1 MMQPMA
7 HAKGGTVLVV
17 DDDPDV
23 RKVLADAFE
32 SEGFRAMT
40 AANGMQALHRARDAA
55 PDVII
60 LDLNMPMM
68 SGDAF
73 LYPWRV
79 GAETHSVPVV
89 AISAAYPSLQPE
101 DLGVDAFFPKPF
113 EIDLLVR
120 HVKDLLAYRPRSS
133 EAGPANENRET
144 EVTATLRDLSKVM
157 SAIVGGVEALANDPS
172 VPPKLHAVATSTL
185 GSTQRA
191 GLLVRRLQHLAAS
204 ERHKR

>member
-1 MMQPMA
+1 MQPMA
-7 HAKGGTVLVV
+7 QAKGGTVLVV

-32 SEGFRAMT
+32 SEGFRVMT

-73 LYPWRV
+73 LYAWRV

-113 EIDLLVR
+113 EMDLLVR

-133 EAGPANENRET
+133 EAGPENRET
-144 EVTATLRDLSKVM
+144 EVNATLRDLSKVM

-172 VPPKLHAVATSTL
+172 IPPKLQVVATSTL

-191 GLLVRRLQHLAAS
+191 GILVRRLQHLAAS
-204 ERHKR
+204 ERRRR

>member
-1 MMQPMA
+1 MQPMA

-32 SEGFRAMT
+32 SEGFRVMT

-73 LYPWRV
+73 LYAWRV
-79 GAETHSVPVV
+79 GAETHGVPVV

-133 EAGPANENRET
+133 EAAPENREA
-144 EVTATLRDLSKVM
+144 EVNATLRDLSKVM
-157 SAIVGGVEALANDPS
+157 SAIVGGIEALANDPS
-172 VPPKLHAVATSTL
+172 IPPKLRVVATSTL

-191 GLLVRRLQHLAAS
+191 GILVRRLHHLAAS
-204 ERHKR
+204 ERRRR

>member
-1 MMQPMA
+1 MQPMA

-32 SEGFRAMT
+32 SEGFRVMT

-68 SGDAF
+68 SGDDF
-73 LYPWRV
+73 LYAWRV

-101 DLGVDAFFPKPF
+101 DLGVEAFFPKPF

-133 EAGPANENRET
+133 EAGPENREA
-144 EVTATLRDLSKVM
+144 EVNATLRDLSKVM

-172 VPPKLHAVATSTL
+172 IPPKLQVVATSTL

-191 GLLVRRLQHLAAS
+191 GILVRRLQHLAAS
-204 ERHKR
+204 ERRRR

>member
-7 HAKGGTVLVV
+7 QVKGETILVV

-23 RKVLADAFE
+23 RRVLADTFE
-32 SEGFRAMT
+32 AEGFRVMT

-60 LDLNMPMM
+60 LDLSMPMM

-73 LYPWRV
+73 LFAWRV
-79 GAETHSVPVV
+79 GAETRGVPVV

-113 EIDLLVR
+113 EMDLLVR
-120 HVKDLLAYRPRSS
+120 HVKDLLAYRPRPS
-133 EAGPANENRET
+133 EAGPENRAP
-144 EVTATLRDLSKVM
+144 EVNATLRDLSKVM

-172 VPPKLHAVATSTL
+172 APPGLRAVATSTL
-185 GSTQRA
+185 ASTQRA
-191 GLLVRRLQHLAAS
+191 GILVRRLQHLAGS
-204 ERHKR
+204 ERRRS

>member
-1 MMQPMA
+1 MQPTA
-7 HAKGGTVLVV
+7 QAKGGTVLVV

-23 RKVLADAFE
+23 RTVLADAFE
-32 SEGFRAMT
+32 SEGFRVMT
-40 AANGMQALHRARDAA
+40 AANGMQALHRTRDAA
-55 PDVII
+55 PDVIV

-73 LYPWRV
+73 LYAWRV
-79 GAETHSVPVV
+79 GAETQGVPVV

-120 HVKDLLAYRPRSS
+120 HVKDLLAYRPWSS
-133 EAGPANENRET
+133 EAGPENRET
-144 EVTATLRDLSKVM
+144 EVNATLRDLSKVM

-172 VPPKLHAVATSTL
+172 MPPKLKVVATSTL

-191 GLLVRRLQHLAAS
+191 GVLVRRLHHLAAS
-204 ERHKR
+204 ERRKR

>member
-1 MMQPMA
+1 MMQSMA

-17 DDDPDV
+17 DDDPDG

-32 SEGFRAMT
+32 SEGFRVMT
-40 AANGMQALHRARDAA
+40 AANGMQALHRARDVA

-60 LDLNMPMM
+60 LDLNMPLM

-73 LYPWRV
+73 LYAWRV

-101 DLGVDAFFPKPF
+101 DLGVEAFFPKPF
-113 EIDLLVR
+113 EIELLVR

-133 EAGPANENRET
+133 EAGPENRET
-144 EVTATLRDLSKVM
+144 EVNATLRDLSKVM

-172 VPPKLHAVATSTL
+172 IPPKLQMVATSTL

-191 GLLVRRLQHLAAS
+191 GILVRRLQHLAAS
-204 ERHKR
+204 ERRRR

>member
-1 MMQPMA
+1 MQPMA
-7 HAKGGTVLVV
+7 QAKGGTVLVV

-32 SEGFRAMT
+32 SEGFRVMT

-73 LYPWRV
+73 LYAWRV

-113 EIDLLVR
+113 EMDLLVR

-133 EAGPANENRET
+133 EAGPENRET
-144 EVTATLRDLSKVM
+144 EVNATLRDLSKVM
-157 SAIVGGVEALANDPS
+157 SAIVGGVEALGNDPS
-172 VPPKLHAVATSTL
+172 MPPKLQVVATSTL

-191 GLLVRRLQHLAAS
+191 GILVRRLQHLAAS
-204 ERHKR
+204 ERRRR

>member
-1 MMQPMA
+1 MQPTA
-7 HAKGGTVLVV
+7 HAEGGTVLVV

-23 RKVLADAFE
+23 RGVLTDAFE
-32 SEGFRAMT
+32 SEGFRVMT

-55 PDVII
+55 PDVIV

-73 LYPWRV
+73 LYAWRA
-79 GAETHSVPVV
+79 GAETYSVPVV
-89 AISAAYPSLQPE
+89 AISAAYPSLHPE

-113 EIDLLVR
+113 EIDLLMR

-133 EAGPANENRET
+133 GAEPGQREA
-144 EVTATLRDLSKVM
+144 EVNATLRDLSKVM

-172 VPPKLHAVATSTL
+172 IPPKLQVVATSTL
-185 GSTQRA
+185 GSMQRA
-191 GLLVRRLQHLAAS
+191 GMLVRRLQHLAAS
-204 ERHKR
+204 ERRRR

>member
-1 MMQPMA
+1 MQPMA

-32 SEGFRAMT
+32 SEGFHVMT

-73 LYPWRV
+73 LYAWRV

-113 EIDLLVR
+113 EMDLLMR

-133 EAGPANENRET
+133 EAGLENRET
-144 EVTATLRDLSKVM
+144 EVNATLRDLSKVM
-157 SAIVGGVEALANDPS
+157 SAIVGGVEALGNDPS
-172 VPPKLHAVATSTL
+172 MPPKLQVVATSTL

-191 GLLVRRLQHLAAS
+191 GILVRRLQHLAAS
-204 ERHKR
+204 ERRRR

>member
-1 MMQPMA
+1 MQPTA
-7 HAKGGTVLVV
+7 HAQAEMVLVV

-23 RKVLADAFE
+23 RRVLADAFE
-32 SEGFRAMT
+32 AEGFRVMT

-73 LYPWRV
+73 LYAWRV

-113 EIDLLVR
+113 EMDLLVR

-133 EAGPANENRET
+133 EAGLENRET
-144 EVTATLRDLSKVM
+144 EVNATLRDLSKVM

-172 VPPKLHAVATSTL
+172 MPPKLQVVATSTL

-191 GLLVRRLQHLAAS
+191 GILVRRLQHLAAS
-204 ERHKR
+204 ERRRR

>member
-1 MMQPMA
+1 MQPLA
-7 HAKGGTVLVV
+7 HATGVTVLVV

-32 SEGFRAMT
+32 AEGFRVMT

-55 PDVII
+55 PDVLI

-73 LYPWRV
+73 LYAWRV

-113 EIDLLVR
+113 EMDLLVR

-133 EAGPANENRET
+133 EAGLENRET
-144 EVTATLRDLSKVM
+144 EVNATLRDLSKVM

-172 VPPKLHAVATSTL
+172 IPPKLQVVATSTL

-191 GLLVRRLQHLAAS
+191 GILVRRLQHLAAS
-204 ERHKR
+204 ERRRR

>member
-7 HAKGGTVLVV
+7 QAKGGTVLVV

-23 RKVLADAFE
+23 RKVLADAFG
-32 SEGFRAMT
+32 SEGFRVMT

-73 LYPWRV
+73 LYAWRV

-89 AISAAYPSLQPE
+89 AISAAYPTLQPG
-101 DLGVDAFFPKPF
+101 DLGVEAFFPKPF
-113 EIDLLVR
+113 DVDLLVG
-120 HVKDLLAYRPRSS
+120 HVKDLLTYRPH
-133 EAGPANENRET
+133 G
-144 EVTATLRDLSKVM
+144 
-157 SAIVGGVEALANDPS
+157 
-172 VPPKLHAVATSTL
+172 
-185 GSTQRA
+185 
-191 GLLVRRLQHLAAS
+191 AA
-204 ERHKR
+204 

>member
-7 HAKGGTVLVV
+7 QAKGGTVLVV

-32 SEGFRAMT
+32 SEGFRVMT

-73 LYPWRV
+73 LYAWRV

-113 EIDLLVR
+113 EMDLLVR

-133 EAGPANENRET
+133 EAGPENRET
-144 EVTATLRDLSKVM
+144 EVNATLRDLSKVM

-172 VPPKLHAVATSTL
+172 IPPKLQVVATSTL

-191 GLLVRRLQHLAAS
+191 GILVRRLQHLAAS
-204 ERHKR
+204 ERRRR

>member
-1 MMQPMA
+1 MQPMA

-32 SEGFRAMT
+32 SEGFHVMT

-73 LYPWRV
+73 LYAWRV

-113 EIDLLVR
+113 EMDLLMR

-133 EAGPANENRET
+133 EAGLENRET
-144 EVTATLRDLSKVM
+144 EVNATLRDLSKVM

-172 VPPKLHAVATSTL
+172 IPPKLQVVATSTL

-191 GLLVRRLQHLAAS
+191 GILVRRLQHLAAS
-204 ERHKR
+204 ERRRR

>member
-1 MMQPMA
+1 MQPTA
-7 HAKGGTVLVV
+7 HAEGGTVLVV

-23 RKVLADAFE
+23 RGVLTDAFK
-32 SEGFRAMT
+32 SEGFRVMT

-55 PDVII
+55 PDVIV

-73 LYPWRV
+73 LYAWRA
-79 GAETHSVPVV
+79 GAETHRVPVV

-120 HVKDLLAYRPRSS
+120 HVEDLLAYPPRSS
-133 EAGPANENRET
+133 EAGPENQEA
-144 EVTATLRDLSKVM
+144 EVNATLRDLSKVM
-157 SAIVGGVEALANDPS
+157 SAIVGGVEALANDPAI
-172 VPPKLHAVATSTL
+172 PPKLQVVATSTL

-191 GLLVRRLQHLAAS
+191 GILVRRLQHLAAS
-204 ERHKR
+204 ERRKR

>member
-1 MMQPMA
+1 MQPMA

-32 SEGFRAMT
+32 AEGFRVMT

-73 LYPWRV
+73 LYAWRV

-113 EIDLLVR
+113 EMDLLVR

-133 EAGPANENRET
+133 EAGLENRET
-144 EVTATLRDLSKVM
+144 EVNATLRDLSKVM

-172 VPPKLHAVATSTL
+172 MPPKLQVVATSTL

-191 GLLVRRLQHLAAS
+191 GILVRRLQHLAAS
-204 ERHKR
+204 ERRRR

>member
-1 MMQPMA
+1 MQPMA
-7 HAKGGTVLVV
+7 QAKGGTVLVV

-32 SEGFRAMT
+32 SEGFRVMT

-73 LYPWRV
+73 LYAWRV

-113 EIDLLVR
+113 EMDLLMR

-133 EAGPANENRET
+133 EAGLENRET
-144 EVTATLRDLSKVM
+144 EVNATLRDLSKVM
-157 SAIVGGVEALANDPS
+157 SAIVGGVEALGNDPS
-172 VPPKLHAVATSTL
+172 MPPKLQVVATSTL

-191 GLLVRRLQHLAAS
+191 GILVRRLQHLAAS
-204 ERHKR
+204 ERRRR

>member
-1 MMQPMA
+1 MQLME

-32 SEGFRAMT
+32 SEGFRVMT

-73 LYPWRV
+73 LYAWRV
-79 GAETHSVPVV
+79 GAETHRVPVV
-89 AISAAYPSLQPE
+89 AISAAYPGLQPQ

-113 EIDLLVR
+113 EMDLLVR

-133 EAGPANENRET
+133 EAGLENRET
-144 EVTATLRDLSKVM
+144 EVNATLRDLSKVM

-172 VPPKLHAVATSTL
+172 MPPKLQVVATSTL

-191 GLLVRRLQHLAAS
+191 GILVRRLQHLAAS
-204 ERHKR
+204 ERRRR